1 MALVIG
7 LIVPLILVAIFG
19 LRQDPDTHPR
29 FYIAPV
35 VAAVLAVVA
44 VLATDAG
51 PTPDFWRGRCAGLAA
66 VAGAAFALV
75 LQSFAPLSWWIRE
88 ARPQAPDA

>member
-7 LIVPLILVAIFG
+7 LLIPLSLVAIFG
-19 LRQDPDTHPR
+19 LRRDPATHPR
-29 FYIAPV
+29 FYVAPV
-35 VAAVLAVVA
+35 LLAVLAVAA

-51 PTPDFWRGRCAGLAA
+51 PTPDFWRGFCAGLAA
-66 VAGAAFALV
+66 IAAAAFTLV

-88 ARPQAPDA
+88 ARPQVPDA